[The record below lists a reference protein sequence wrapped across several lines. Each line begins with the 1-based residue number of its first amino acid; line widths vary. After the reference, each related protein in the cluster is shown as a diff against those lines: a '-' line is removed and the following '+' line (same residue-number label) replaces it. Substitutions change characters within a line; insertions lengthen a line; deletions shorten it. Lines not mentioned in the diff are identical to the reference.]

1 MYYSIY
7 CRHKSTCGFHLV
19 YILLIFGFVSFSFL
33 LYFFFYLVFYQGKV
47 LHLEIQTP
55 LRNGRKRVLQK
66 SLRTPSR
73 GATQSSDSTTPS
85 QQISP
90 QPKQQR
96 LDKPRVSTKKMTPAK
111 AKSTGSPSGSSTSSL
126 KENTKP
132 AERSVHRTP
141 QASRKSLIQ
150 SKSSTPSNRTKTRPS
165 ARKQLKRLSHD
176 ISLTE
181 GHLKVSTP
189 KRVRKEQQANEER
202 ANRSRTT
209 KCVVRIAT
217 IHTRAVAAEAAPVS
231 ARTRRQPP
239 TTPKP

>member
-1 MYYSIY
+1 M
-7 CRHKSTCGFHLV
+7 
-19 YILLIFGFVSFSFL
+19 
-33 LYFFFYLVFYQGKV
+33 

-55 LRNGRKRVLQK
+55 LRNGRKRVLRK

-90 QPKQQR
+90 VPKQQR
-96 LDKPRVSTKKMTPAK
+96 LDKPRASTRNATPAK
-111 AKSTGSPSGSSTSSL
+111 AKSIASPSGSSTSSL

-141 QASRKSLIQ
+141 PASRRASVL
-150 SKSSTPSNRTKTRPS
+150 SNSSTPKLNRTITRHS
-165 ARKQLKRLSHD
+165 ARKQRKRLSQD
-176 ISLTE
+176 MSMTE

-189 KRVRKEQQANEER
+189 KRVRKEQQAKYSAAGNERGEER
-202 ANRSRTT
+202 VNRSRAT
-209 KCVVRIAT
+209 KCIVRIAT
-217 IHTRAVAAEAAPVS
+217 IHTRAVAAEAAPVA